1 MAKRKLT
8 AEQRIKIAER
18 YLTGKASQEQIARE
32 YLIDRTTVR
41 RIVAQYKS
49 QGVEYFFR
57 HNNKKY
63 SRELKLNAVNDYL
76 SGKGSQ
82 KEICLKYKIS
92 NKSILRQ
99 WVKVYNGHKEFKEHN
114 SSGRGIYMTKGRKTT
129 QEERSEIVAF
139 CIEHGKDYSLT
150 TETYKVSYQQ
160 IYSWVKKY
168 EEKGVDGLKDN
179 RGRTKPEEEMTE
191 IEKLRAE
198 NRILQAKLREK
209 EMENALLKKLR
220 ELRGGGR

>member
-1 MAKRKLT
+1 MSRGKIT
-8 AEQRIKIAER
+8 AEQRIEIAER
-18 YLTGKASQEQIARE
+18 YQTGKVSQEQIARE
-32 YLIDRTTVR
+32 YGLGRTTIR

-49 QGVEYFFR
+49 QGAKYFFKC
-57 HNNKKY
+57 NNQKY
-63 SRELKLNAVNDYL
+63 SKELKLNAVTDYL
-76 SGKGSQ
+76 NGKGSLDD
-82 KEICLKYKIS
+82 ICEKYKIS
-92 NKSILRQ
+92 ENSVLRQ
-99 WVKVYNGHKEFKEHN
+99 WIKVYNGHKEFKEHN

-129 QEERSEIVAF
+129 QEERMEILAF
-139 CIEHGKDYSLT
+139 CIEHGKDYGLT
-150 TETYKVSYQQ
+150 VETYEVSYQQ

>member
-1 MAKRKLT
+1 
-8 AEQRIKIAER
+8 
-18 YLTGKASQEQIARE
+18 
-32 YLIDRTTVR
+32 
-41 RIVAQYKS
+41 
-49 QGVEYFFR
+49 
-57 HNNKKY
+57 
-63 SRELKLNAVNDYL
+63 
-76 SGKGSQ
+76 
-82 KEICLKYKIS
+82 
-92 NKSILRQ
+92 
-99 WVKVYNGHKEFKEHN
+99 
-114 SSGRGIYMTKGRKTT
+114 MTKGRKTT

-139 CIEHGKDYSLT
+139 CIEHGNDYGLT